1 MNVVYNS
8 EHFSIL
14 AYPAQEGFELVDKD
28 GSRTLF
34 IQGELAFRFR
44 QAIDAIPEEER
55 SEETIDDFIEHYCD
69 GFARPIRFH

>member
-14 AYPAQEGFELVDKD
+14 AYPAQEGFELVDKEA
-28 GSRTLF
+28 SRTLF
-34 IQGELAFRFR
+34 IQGEVAFRFR

-55 SEETIDDFIEHYCD
+55 DEETIDGFIEEYCD

>member
-14 AYPAQEGFELVDKD
+14 AYPAQEGFELVDKEC
-28 GSRTLF
+28 SRTLF
-34 IQGELAFRFR
+34 IQGEVAFRFR

-55 SEETIDDFIEHYCD
+55 DEETIDGFIEHYCE
-69 GFARPIRFH
+69 GVARPIRFH

>member
-14 AYPAQEGFELVDKD
+14 AYPAQQGFELVDKE

-34 IQGELAFRFR
+34 IQGEVAYRFR
-44 QAIDAIPEEER
+44 EAIDAIPEGER
-55 SEETIDDFIEHYCD
+55 DEETIDGFIEEYCD

>member
-14 AYPAQEGFELVDKD
+14 AYPAQQGFELVDKE

-34 IQGELAFRFR
+34 IQGEVAYRFR
-44 QAIDAIPEEER
+44 EAIDAIPEGER
-55 SEETIDDFIEHYCD
+55 DEETIDGFIEEYCA
-69 GFARPIRFH
+69 GVARPIRFH